1 MKNERA
7 VDRLRGLR
15 PSAKLDGERDSELG
29 ELAHVFEAELVRDI
43 IPAAVR
49 NDVSMDKWVMS
60 EFTHSFDVWMYPW
73 FDSGKVLSGRM

>member
-1 MKNERA
+1 M
-7 VDRLRGLR
+7 L
-15 PSAKLDGERDSELG
+15 
-29 ELAHVFEAELVRDI
+29 EAELVRDI

-73 FDSGKVLSGRM
+73 FDSGKVLSGCM